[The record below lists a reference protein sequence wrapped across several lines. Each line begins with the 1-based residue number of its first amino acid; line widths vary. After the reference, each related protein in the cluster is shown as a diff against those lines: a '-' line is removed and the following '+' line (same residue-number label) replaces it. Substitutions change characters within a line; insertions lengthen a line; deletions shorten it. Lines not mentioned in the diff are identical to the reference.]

1 MQRVLAEDFG
11 HRLAEGSLAGAALAD
26 EDQRDLSLLARML
39 HRPGE
44 PVHDVVVDTLVAGGE
59 RFADVLAQQI
69 PVALLGFDAPSGP
82 EVEPTANDG
91 RTGRLKNNATILLPL
106 RVFEPPIAKRGR
118 VVTAIVDDTIEVEI
132 AKVTEGQER
141 RHAIDVVLA

>member
-1 MQRVLAEDFG
+1 
-11 HRLAEGSLAGAALAD
+11 
-26 EDQRDLSLLARML
+26 ML

-106 RVFEPPIAKRGR
+106 RVFEPPIAKRRR

-141 RHAIDVVLA
+141 RHAIDVVLASGFALVCFEAQYHGARTVEHDAVLGVHLI